1 MEKTV
6 SQSSPDVSTQEA
18 AFPVTINCSLVD
30 DIMDDKTFISRI
42 PGSKLHIKL
51 PLFSIADDGK
61 LLFQQL
67 IHKRNMKF
75 LKMIHQHRILY

>member
-51 PLFSIADDGK
+51 PLFPLLMTEK